1 MITDFLAP
9 FPWWPKVMTREPL
22 MSADTDSGCSGQ
34 MCMERMECH
43 DMSSE
48 SHSRTQ

>member
-1 MITDFLAP
+1 VITDFLAP
-9 FPWWPKVMTREPL
+9 FPWWQKVMTREPL
-22 MSADTDSGCSGQ
+22 MSADTDSRCLGQ
-34 MCMERMECH
+34 MCMECH